1 MVLVVVLAAVL
12 VGVLLFG
19 GKAMP
24 KSPMIPPWWSRIP
37 PPQRP

>member
-24 KSPMIPPWWSRIP
+24 KSPTIPPWWSRIP
-37 PPQRP
+37 LPQRP